1 MILASCSL
9 LCAALA
15 ASMPS
20 AAPPDVAPN
29 VAPPPQLLARDGAH
43 DFDFLI
49 GDWNAKVWRLPDRLV
64 GSNRW
69 LAYEGFSNHHKVF
82 DTNANLEQFE
92 ATSVDGKAP
101 PEARTLRAQT
111 LRMYNPASHQWTI
124 YTLDLDKGELDTP
137 PQVGQFTGN
146 RGEFLSQQDYKG
158 RSIIIRFVW
167 LDLGPRSARMEQ
179 SYSADGGRS
188 WETNWVCL
196 LSR

>member
-1 MILASCSL
+1 MMIASCSL

-15 ASMPS
+15 ASMP
-20 AAPPDVAPN
+20 AAARQSTPPGVAPN
-29 VAPPPQLLARDGAH
+29 VPLPASLAERDGSH

-49 GDWNAKVWRLPDRLV
+49 GDWKAHVWRLPDRLI
-64 GSNRW
+64 GSNHW
-69 LAYEGFSNHHKVF
+69 LEYKGISNHHKVF
-82 DTNANLEQFE
+82 DTSANLEQFE
-92 ATSVDGKAP
+92 VESVDGKP
-101 PEARTLRAQT
+101 PIRAQT

-124 YTLDLDKGELDTP
+124 YTLDLDKGELDVP
-137 PQVGQFTGN
+137 PQIGQFTGN

-167 LDLGPRSARMEQ
+167 LNLSPTSARMEQ